1 MSIFYDDYLHGKQR
15 QQQRN
20 RWCMPISTTN
30 TAGEIFLFARCLL
43 SRKFVPRRRG
53 DETGPAADLHAQAQ
67 GQNDGPQ
74 R

>member
-1 MSIFYDDYLHGKQR
+1 MITYMVNNDNNNEIVGVCQY
-15 QQQRN
+15 QQQ
-20 RWCMPISTTN
+20 TQQVK
-30 TAGEIFLFARCLL
+30 IFLFARCLL